1 MEILGPK
8 YYINFVNQ
16 TLHLNLMSN
25 ILIAAFYK
33 FVPLPDFES
42 LQEPIRTE
50 ASRLGISGTLLLA
63 SEGINGTVGGSEQNL
78 REFLAYLRAD
88 SRLSDLE
95 HKESVATKI
104 PFKRLKVRL
113 KKEIVPL
120 GVPGIEPQSS
130 MGTYVQP
137 SDWNKFVS
145 NDDVVLID
153 TRNNYEVAFGTFADS
168 LNPNTRHFRQ
178 FAKWAENSKDQLEG
192 KKIAMFCTGG
202 IRCEKASSLL
212 KELGHEEVYQLK
224 GGILKY
230 LEEVPQE
237 ESKWNGEC
245 FVFDDRIS
253 VDHNLNAK
261 WGEYVPPEAHSA
273 VYPAPKMSP
282 EEKLRRKQEANLK
295 PSSNRK

>member
-1 MEILGPK
+1 
-8 YYINFVNQ
+8 
-16 TLHLNLMSN
+16 MSN
-25 ILIAAFYK
+25 IHIAAFYK
-33 FVPLPDFES
+33 FVSLPDFES
-42 LQEPIRTE
+42 MQEPIKTE
-50 ASRLGISGTLLLA
+50 ATRLGISGTLLLA
-63 SEGINGTVGGSEQNL
+63 SEGVNGTVGGSEQSL
-78 REFLAYLRAD
+78 KEFLAFLRAD
-88 SRLSDLE
+88 PRLSDLE
-95 HKESVATKI
+95 HKESLASKI
-104 PFKRLKVRL
+104 PFKKLKVRL

-120 GVPGIEPQSS
+120 GVAGIEPQTS

-137 SDWNKFVS
+137 SDWNEFINKE
-145 NDDVVLID
+145 DVVVID

-168 LNPNTRHFRQ
+168 INPNTRHFRQ
-178 FAKWAENSKDQLEG
+178 FAKWAKDSKAQLEG

-230 LEEVPQE
+230 LEEVSPE
-237 ESKWNGEC
+237 ESQWDGEC

-282 EEKLRRKQEANLK
+282 EEKLRRRQEAE
-295 PSSNRK
+295 RKSLSGRK

>member
-1 MEILGPK
+1 
-8 YYINFVNQ
+8 
-16 TLHLNLMSN
+16 MSN
-25 ILIAAFYK
+25 ISIAAFYK
-33 FVPLPDFES
+33 FVSLPDFES
-42 LQEPIRTE
+42 LQEPIKAK
-50 ASRLGISGTLLLA
+50 ASLLGIGGTLLLA
-63 SEGINGTVGGSEQNL
+63 GEGINGTVGGTQENL
-78 REFLAYLRAD
+78 QEFLTYLRAD
-88 SRLSDLE
+88 SRFADLE
-95 HKESVATKI
+95 HKESTATKL
-104 PFKRLKVRL
+104 PFKKLKVRL

-120 GVPGIEPQSS
+120 GIPGIEPQVS

-137 SDWNKFVS
+137 SEWNEFISK
-145 NDDVVLID
+145 DDVVVID

-178 FAKWAENSKDQLEG
+178 FAKWVEQAKEQLDG

-212 KELGHEEVYQLK
+212 KELGYEEVYQLK

-230 LEEVPQE
+230 LEEIPRE
-237 ESKWNGEC
+237 ESKWDGEC

-295 PSSNRK
+295 PSSSCK

>member
-1 MEILGPK
+1 MNL
-8 YYINFVNQ
+8 VVS
-16 TLHLNLMSN
+16 TLLLDLMSN
-25 ILIAAFYK
+25 ISIAAFYK
-33 FVPLPDFES
+33 FVSLPDFES
-42 LQEPIRTE
+42 LQEPIKAK
-50 ASRLGISGTLLLA
+50 ASLLGIGGTLLLA
-63 SEGINGTVGGSEQNL
+63 SEGINGTVGGTKENL
-78 REFLAYLRAD
+78 QEFLTYLRAD
-88 SRLSDLE
+88 SRFADLE
-95 HKESVATKI
+95 HKESTATKL

-120 GVPGIEPQSS
+120 GIPGIEPQVS

-137 SDWNKFVS
+137 SEWNEFISK
-145 NDDVVLID
+145 DDVVVID

-178 FAKWAENSKDQLEG
+178 FAKWVEQAKEQLEG

-212 KELGHEEVYQLK
+212 KELGYEEVYQLK

-230 LEEVPQE
+230 LEEIPRE
-237 ESKWNGEC
+237 ESKWDGEC

-295 PSSNRK
+295 PSSSCK

>member
-1 MEILGPK
+1 
-8 YYINFVNQ
+8 
-16 TLHLNLMSN
+16 MSN
-25 ILIAAFYK
+25 IHIAAFYK
-33 FVPLPDFES
+33 FVSLPDFES
-42 LQEPIRTE
+42 MQEPIKTE
-50 ASRLGISGTLLLA
+50 ATRLGISGTLLLA
-63 SEGINGTVGGSEQNL
+63 SEGVNGTVGGSEQSL
-78 REFLAYLRAD
+78 KEFLAFLRAD
-88 SRLSDLE
+88 PRLSDLE
-95 HKESVATKI
+95 HKESQASKI
-104 PFKRLKVRL
+104 PFKKLKVRL

-120 GVPGIEPQSS
+120 GVVGIEPQTS

-137 SDWNKFVS
+137 SDWNEFINKE
-145 NDDVVLID
+145 DVVVID

-168 LNPNTRHFRQ
+168 INPNTRHFRQ
-178 FAKWAENSKDQLEG
+178 FAKWAKDSKDQLEG

-230 LEEVPQE
+230 LEEVSPE
-237 ESKWNGEC
+237 ESQWDGEC

-282 EEKLRRKQEANLK
+282 EEKLRRRQEAE
-295 PSSNRK
+295 RKSLSGRK